1 MVLYFKMFLLL
12 NEYIFVY
19 GCFFLVDIMVVRYV
33 GVVFGGFLGGVLVM
47 LLVLYFVYRY

>member
-1 MVLYFKMFLLL
+1 MILYFKMFLLL

-19 GCFFLVDIMVVRYV
+19 GFFLVDIMVVRYV

-47 LLVLYFVYRY
+47 LLVLYFVYKY